1 MLRGKRI
8 GFMLAV
14 CMFVLGIQEIVAQG
28 VHPEVQVKIDSLQ
41 QWIQTELQTKGTIDQ
56 AALEDW
62 NKRIREAQERLA
74 REGTSKGGLI
84 PGESKAEV
92 KTFSGFVGTS
102 FRVPEG
108 KRWEVR
114 KVTVSG
120 GLGEY
125 QILVTSLRFDRPL
138 DAGAVLSTPSFTAEA
153 SLVTEDQSTP
163 MYTFEILEYDVS
175 K

>member
-1 MLRGKRI
+1 MLSI
-8 GFMLAV
+8 CLY
-14 CMFVLGIQEIVAQG
+14 MFGMQVHFAQG
-28 VHPEVQVKIDSLQ
+28 VHPEVQAKIDSLQ
-41 QWIQTELQTKGTIDQ
+41 QWIQTELQTNGSIDQ
-56 AALEDW
+56 AILEDW
-62 NKRIREAQERLA
+62 NKRIRAAQDRLS
-74 REGTSKGGLI
+74 REGMAKSGLV

-120 GLGEY
+120 GMGEY
-125 QILVTSLRFDRPL
+125 QILVTSLRFNKPL
-138 DAGAVLSTPSFTAEA
+138 DAGEVLTTPSFTAEA

>member
-1 MLRGKRI
+1 MRI
-8 GFMLAV
+8 VLIFSFIFLSVQGGF
-14 CMFVLGIQEIVAQG
+14 AQG
-28 VHPEVQVKIDSLQ
+28 VHPEVQAKIDSLQ

-56 AALEDW
+56 AVMEDW
-62 NKRIREAQERLA
+62 NKRIRDTQERLS
-74 REGTSKGGLI
+74 REGSSARGLI
-84 PGESKAEV
+84 SGESKAEV

-102 FRVPEG
+102 FKVPEG

-120 GLGEY
+120 GMGEY
-125 QILVTSLRFDRPL
+125 QILVTSIRFERPL
-138 DAGAVLSTPSFTAEA
+138 NAGEVLTTPSFSAEA
-153 SLVTEDQSTP
+153 SLVSEDQSTP